1 MQRDVRTRKKEFLGS
16 ISGGQNVPTWRTK
29 REQLKDTLIT
39 PRPSCL
45 LWCTRETIGPQG
57 PKNSSTWSL
66 ASEISSFSS
75 FLFLCDEGARSYIS
89 LVALRVRG
97 FDVSKRP
104 TKLLRPWRTFQPHFS
119 RIGVA
124 SLSRAARNPARK
136 ETNARN
142 LRFQNRRNFGK
153 EKATFSRN
161 YNNLLS
167 RRIRKA
173 EIKMCT

>member
-75 FLFLCDEGARSYIS
+75 FLFPFFMWRGCSVIYLPRGATSTRFRRFETAHEIATSVADFSTTFLAHRSREFEPRGPKFGPKGDERAKSSIS
-89 LVALRVRG
+89 KSTKFRKGEGHV
-97 FDVSKRP
+97 FSK
-104 TKLLRPWRTFQPHFS
+104 L
-119 RIGVA
+119 
-124 SLSRAARNPARK
+124 
-136 ETNARN
+136 
-142 LRFQNRRNFGK
+142 
-153 EKATFSRN
+153 
-161 YNNLLS
+161 
-167 RRIRKA
+167 
-173 EIKMCT
+173 